1 MSNKNLSIIFTG
13 QGSQFPEMGVDLA
26 KKYSWVK
33 ERYQQS
39 SDILGYDVL
48 KKQEDPD
55 LLNLTEYSQPSIF
68 IYTSIIIDFVRDKIK
83 SSGSNITLAGHS
95 LGEYAA
101 LYFANS
107 LNFDEM
113 LKVVKFRGEAMSIVS
128 DPSKYIMYAIL
139 KKEDQPIDKSIFG
152 NGAYLANLNS
162 EKQIVICGLKNE
174 LENFKEKHALGKYI
188 PLNVSAPF
196 HSELMIESSNL
207 FESKIDDIVF
217 NNIEI
222 DVISNHMLINYK
234 NISKIE
240 YSNQLKSQI
249 HSPVMWSDTIQKI
262 ISMNVETFIE
272 IGPKKTLLNFIP
284 RNFTG
289 DKIAITNNDEVENYV
304 RK

>member
-1 MSNKNLSIIFTG
+1 MSNKNLSILFTG

-26 KKYSWVK
+26 SKYNWVK

-68 IYTSIIIDFVRDKIK
+68 IYTSILIDFVRDKIK

-107 LNFDEM
+107 LNFDDM

-128 DPSKYIMYAIL
+128 DPSKYMMYAIL
-139 KKEDQPIDKSIFG
+139 KKEDQIIDKSIFG
-152 NGAYLANLNS
+152 NGVYLANLNS

-207 FESKIDDIVF
+207 FESKIGDIVF
-217 NNIEI
+217 NDVEL

-240 YSNQLKSQI
+240 YSNQLKAQI

-284 RNFTG
+284 RNFAG
-289 DKIAITNNDEVENYV
+289 DKIAITNNEEVENYV
-304 RK
+304 

>member
-1 MSNKNLSIIFTG
+1 MSNKNLSILFTG

-26 KKYSWVK
+26 NKYSWVK

-48 KKQEDPD
+48 KKQEDRD

-68 IYTSIIIDFVRDKIK
+68 IYTSILIDFVRDKIK
-83 SSGSNITLAGHS
+83 FSGSNITLAGHS

-107 LNFDEM
+107 LNFDDM

-128 DPSKYIMYAIL
+128 DPSKYMMYAIL
-139 KKEDQPIDKSIFG
+139 KKEDQIIDKSIFG
-152 NGAYLANLNS
+152 NGVYLANLNS

-174 LENFKEKHALGKYI
+174 LENFKEKHTLGKYI

-207 FESKIDDIVF
+207 FESKIGDIVF
-217 NNIEI
+217 NDVKI

-234 NISKIE
+234 SISKTE
-240 YSNQLKSQI
+240 YSNQLKAQI
-249 HSPVMWSDTIQKI
+249 HSPVMWSDTIKKI
-262 ISMNVETFIE
+262 ISMNIENFIE

-284 RNFTG
+284 RSFFG
-289 DKIAITNNDEVENYV
+289 DKIAITNHEEVENYV
-304 RK
+304 

>member
-1 MSNKNLSIIFTG
+1 MSNKNLSILFTG

-26 KKYSWVK
+26 NKYSWVK

-68 IYTSIIIDFVRDKIK
+68 IYTSILIDFVRDKINT
-83 SSGSNITLAGHS
+83 SASNITLAGHS

-107 LNFDEM
+107 LNFEDM

-128 DPSKYIMYAIL
+128 DPAKYMMYAIL
-139 KKEDQPIDKSIFG
+139 KKEDRIIDKSIFG
-152 NGAYLANLNS
+152 NGVYLANLNS

-207 FESKIDDIVF
+207 FERKISDIVF
-217 NNIEI
+217 NDVKA

-234 NISKIE
+234 NISKTE
-240 YSNQLKSQI
+240 YSNQLKVQI

-262 ISMNVETFIE
+262 ISMNVDNFIE
-272 IGPKKTLLNFIP
+272 IGPKKILLNFIP
-284 RNFTG
+284 RNFAG
-289 DKIAITNNDEVENYV
+289 KKISITNNEEVENYV
-304 RK
+304 

>member
-1 MSNKNLSIIFTG
+1 MSNKNLSILFTG

-26 KKYSWVK
+26 NKYSWVK

-68 IYTSIIIDFVRDKIK
+68 IFTSILIDFVRDKIK

-107 LNFDEM
+107 LNFNDL

-128 DPSKYIMYAIL
+128 DPSKYMMYAIL
-139 KKEDQPIDKSIFG
+139 KKEDQIIDKSIFG
-152 NGAYLANLNS
+152 NGVYLANLNS

-207 FESKIDDIVF
+207 FESKISDILF
-217 NNIEI
+217 NDVKV

-234 NISKIE
+234 SISKTE
-240 YSNQLKSQI
+240 YSNQLKAQI

-262 ISMNVETFIE
+262 ILTNVENFIE

-284 RNFTG
+284 RNFAG
-289 DKIAITNNDEVENYV
+289 EKIAITNNEEVENYV
-304 RK
+304 

>member
-1 MSNKNLSIIFTG
+1 MSNKNLSILFTG
-13 QGSQFPEMGVDLA
+13 QGSQYPEMGVDLA
-26 KKYSWVK
+26 NKYSWVK

-48 KKQEDPD
+48 KKQEDLD
-55 LLNLTEYSQPSIF
+55 LLNLTEFSQPSIF
-68 IYTSIIIDFVRDKIK
+68 IYTSILIDFVRDKIK
-83 SSGSNITLAGHS
+83 SFGSNITLAGHS

-107 LNFDEM
+107 LNFDDM

-128 DPSKYIMYAIL
+128 DPSKYMMYAIL
-139 KKEDQPIDKSIFG
+139 KKEDQTIDKSIFG
-152 NGAYLANLNS
+152 NGVYLANLNS

-207 FESKIDDIVF
+207 FESKIGDIVF
-217 NNIEI
+217 NEVEI

-240 YSNQLKSQI
+240 YSNQLKAQI

-262 ISMNVETFIE
+262 ISTNVENFIE

-284 RNFTG
+284 RNSTG
-289 DKIAITNNDEVENYV
+289 EKIAITNNEEVENYV
-304 RK
+304 

>member
-1 MSNKNLSIIFTG
+1 MSNKNLSILFTG

-26 KKYSWVK
+26 NKYSWVK

-68 IYTSIIIDFVRDKIK
+68 IYTSLLIDFVRAKIK

-107 LNFDEM
+107 LNFEDM

-128 DPSKYIMYAIL
+128 DPSKYMMYAIL
-139 KKEDQPIDKSIFG
+139 KKEDQIIDKSIFG
-152 NGAYLANLNS
+152 NGVYLANLNS

-188 PLNVSAPF
+188 HLNVSAPF

-207 FESKIDDIVF
+207 FESKISDIVF
-217 NNIEI
+217 NDVKA

-234 NISKIE
+234 SISKTE
-240 YSNQLKSQI
+240 YSNQLKAQI

-284 RNFTG
+284 RNFAG
-289 DKIAITNNDEVENYV
+289 DKIAITNNEEVENYV
-304 RK
+304 

>member
-1 MSNKNLSIIFTG
+1 MSNKNLSILFTG

-26 KKYSWVK
+26 NKYSWVK

-68 IYTSIIIDFVRDKIK
+68 IYTSILIDFVKDKINT
-83 SSGSNITLAGHS
+83 SASNITLAGHS

-107 LNFDEM
+107 LNFEDM

-128 DPSKYIMYAIL
+128 DPAKYMMYAIL
-139 KKEDQPIDKSIFG
+139 KKEDQIIDKSIFG
-152 NGAYLANLNS
+152 NGVYLANLNS

-207 FESKIDDIVF
+207 FESKMGDIAF
-217 NNIEI
+217 NDVEL
-222 DVISNHMLINYK
+222 DVISNHMLTNYK

-240 YSNQLKSQI
+240 YSNQLKAQM

-284 RNFTG
+284 RNFSG
-289 DKIAITNNDEVENYV
+289 DKIAITNNEEVENYV
-304 RK
+304 

>member
-1 MSNKNLSIIFTG
+1 MSNKNLSILFTG
-13 QGSQFPEMGVDLA
+13 QGSQFPEMGFDLA
-26 KKYSWVK
+26 SKYNWVK

-68 IYTSIIIDFVRDKIK
+68 IYTSILIDFVRNKTK
-83 SSGSNITLAGHS
+83 SIGSNITLAGHS

-107 LNFDEM
+107 LNFHDM

-128 DPSKYIMYAIL
+128 DPSKYMMYAIL
-139 KKEDQPIDKSIFG
+139 KKEDQTIDKSIFG
-152 NGAYLANLNS
+152 NGVYLANINS

-174 LENFKEKHALGKYI
+174 LENFKEKHTLGKYI

-207 FESKIDDIVF
+207 FKSKISDILF
-217 NNIEI
+217 NDVEI
-222 DVISNHMLINYK
+222 DVISNHMLTNYR
-234 NISKIE
+234 NISKTE
-240 YSNQLKSQI
+240 YSNQLKAQI

-262 ISMNVETFIE
+262 ISSDVENFIE

-284 RNFTG
+284 RNFAG
-289 DKIAITNNDEVENYV
+289 EKIAITNNEEVENYV
-304 RK
+304 

>member
-1 MSNKNLSIIFTG
+1 MSNKNLSILFTG

-26 KKYSWVK
+26 NKYSWVK

-55 LLNLTEYSQPSIF
+55 LLNLTEFSQPSIF
-68 IYTSIIIDFVRDKIK
+68 IYTSILIDFVRDKIK
-83 SSGSNITLAGHS
+83 SSGSDITLAGHS

-107 LNFDEM
+107 LNFDDM

-128 DPSKYIMYAIL
+128 DPSKYMMYAIL
-139 KKEDQPIDKSIFG
+139 KKEDQTIDKSIFG
-152 NGAYLANLNS
+152 NGVYLANLNS

-174 LENFKEKHALGKYI
+174 LESFKEKHALGKYI

-196 HSELMIESSNL
+196 HSELMIDSSNL
-207 FESKIDDIVF
+207 FESKIGEIVF
-217 NNIEI
+217 NDVEL
-222 DVISNHMLINYK
+222 DVISNHMLINYN

-240 YSNQLKSQI
+240 YSNQLKAQI

-284 RNFTG
+284 RNFAG
-289 DKIAITNNDEVENYV
+289 DKIAITNNEEVKNYV
-304 RK
+304 

>member
-1 MSNKNLSIIFTG
+1 MSNKNLSILFTG

-26 KKYSWVK
+26 SKYNWVK

-68 IYTSIIIDFVRDKIK
+68 IYTSILIDFVRDKIK

-107 LNFDEM
+107 LNFNDL

-128 DPSKYIMYAIL
+128 DPSKYMMYAIL
-139 KKEDQPIDKSIFG
+139 KKEDQIIDKSIFG
-152 NGAYLANLNS
+152 NGVYLANLNS

-207 FESKIDDIVF
+207 FESKIGDIVF
-217 NNIEI
+217 NEVEI

-240 YSNQLKSQI
+240 YSNQLKAQI

-284 RNFTG
+284 RNFAG
-289 DKIAITNNDEVENYV
+289 DKIAITNNEEVKNYV
-304 RK
+304 

>member
-1 MSNKNLSIIFTG
+1 MSNKNLSILFTG

-26 KKYSWVK
+26 SKYSWVK

-68 IYTSIIIDFVRDKIK
+68 IYTSILVDFVRDKINA
-83 SSGSNITLAGHS
+83 SASNITLAGHS

-107 LNFDEM
+107 LNFDDM

-128 DPSKYIMYAIL
+128 DPAKYMMYAIL
-139 KKEDQPIDKSIFG
+139 KKENQIIDKSIFG
-152 NGAYLANLNS
+152 NGVYLANLNS

-174 LENFKEKHALGKYI
+174 LDNFKEKHALGKYI

-207 FESKIDDIVF
+207 FESKISDIVF
-217 NNIEI
+217 KDVEI

-234 NISKIE
+234 NISKTE
-240 YSNQLKSQI
+240 YSNQLKAQI

-262 ISMNVETFIE
+262 ISTNVENFIE

-284 RNFTG
+284 RNFAG
-289 DKIAITNNDEVENYV
+289 DKISITNNEEFENYV
-304 RK
+304 

>member
-1 MSNKNLSIIFTG
+1 MSNKNLSILFTG
-13 QGSQFPEMGVDLA
+13 QGSQFPEMGIDLA
-26 KKYSWVK
+26 SKYSWVK

-68 IYTSIIIDFVRDKIK
+68 IYTSILVDFVRDKINA
-83 SSGSNITLAGHS
+83 SASNITLAGHS

-107 LNFDEM
+107 LNFDDM

-128 DPSKYIMYAIL
+128 DPAKYMMYAIL
-139 KKEDQPIDKSIFG
+139 KKEDQIIDKSIFG
-152 NGAYLANLNS
+152 NGVYLANLNS

-174 LENFKEKHALGKYI
+174 LDNFKEKHALGKYI

-207 FESKIDDIVF
+207 FESKISDIVF
-217 NNIEI
+217 KDVEI

-234 NISKIE
+234 NISKTE
-240 YSNQLKSQI
+240 YSNQLKAQI

-262 ISMNVETFIE
+262 ISTNVENFIE

-284 RNFTG
+284 RNFAG
-289 DKIAITNNDEVENYV
+289 DKISITNNEEFENYV
-304 RK
+304 

>member
-1 MSNKNLSIIFTG
+1 MSNKNLSILFTG

-26 KKYSWVK
+26 NKYSWVK

-68 IYTSIIIDFVRDKIK
+68 IYTSILIDFVRDKIK
-83 SSGSNITLAGHS
+83 SSVSNITLAGHS

-107 LNFDEM
+107 LNFDDM

-128 DPSKYIMYAIL
+128 DPSKYMMYAIL
-139 KKEDQPIDKSIFG
+139 KKEDQIIDKSIFG
-152 NGAYLANLNS
+152 NGVYLANLNS
-162 EKQIVICGLKNE
+162 EKQIVICGLRNE

-207 FESKIDDIVF
+207 FESKISDILF
-217 NNIEI
+217 NDVEI
-222 DVISNHMLINYK
+222 NVISNHMLLNYK

-240 YSNQLKSQI
+240 YSNQLKAQI

-262 ISMNVETFIE
+262 ISTNVDNFIE

-284 RNFTG
+284 RNFAG
-289 DKIAITNNDEVENYV
+289 DKIAITNYEEVENYV
-304 RK
+304 

>member
-1 MSNKNLSIIFTG
+1 MSNKNLSILFTG

-26 KKYSWVK
+26 NKYSWVK

-55 LLNLTEYSQPSIF
+55 LLNLTEFSQPSIF
-68 IYTSIIIDFVRDKIK
+68 IYTSILIDFVRDKIK
-83 SSGSNITLAGHS
+83 SFGSNITLAGHS

-107 LNFDEM
+107 LNFDDM

-128 DPSKYIMYAIL
+128 DPSKYMMYAIL
-139 KKEDQPIDKSIFG
+139 KKEDQIIDKSIFG
-152 NGAYLANLNS
+152 NGVYLANLNS

-174 LENFKEKHALGKYI
+174 LEIFKEKHTLGKYI

-207 FESKIDDIVF
+207 FESKIGDIVF
-217 NNIEI
+217 NDVKI

-234 NISKIE
+234 SISKTE
-240 YSNQLKSQI
+240 YSNQLKAQI

-262 ISMNVETFIE
+262 ISTNVENFIE

-284 RNFTG
+284 RNFAG
-289 DKIAITNNDEVENYV
+289 EKIAITNNEEVENYV
-304 RK
+304 

>member
-1 MSNKNLSIIFTG
+1 MSNKNLSILFTG
-13 QGSQFPEMGVDLA
+13 QGSQFPEMGIDLA
-26 KKYSWVK
+26 SKYSWVK

-68 IYTSIIIDFVRDKIK
+68 IYTSILVDFVRDKINA
-83 SSGSNITLAGHS
+83 SASNITLAGHS

-107 LNFDEM
+107 LNFDDM

-128 DPSKYIMYAIL
+128 DPAKYMMYAIL
-139 KKEDQPIDKSIFG
+139 KKENQIIDKSIFG
-152 NGAYLANLNS
+152 NGVYLANLNS

-174 LENFKEKHALGKYI
+174 LDNFKEKHALGKYI

-207 FESKIDDIVF
+207 FESKISDIVF
-217 NNIEI
+217 KDVEI

-234 NISKIE
+234 NISKTE
-240 YSNQLKSQI
+240 YSNQLKAQI

-262 ISMNVETFIE
+262 ISTNVENFIE

-284 RNFTG
+284 RNFAG
-289 DKIAITNNDEVENYV
+289 DKISITNNEEFENYV
-304 RK
+304 

>member
-1 MSNKNLSIIFTG
+1 MSNKNLSILFTG

-26 KKYSWVK
+26 RKFSWVK

-39 SDILGYDVL
+39 SDILGYDVF
-48 KKQEDPD
+48 KKQENPD
-55 LLNLTEYSQPSIF
+55 MLNLTEYSQPAIF
-68 IYTSIIIDFVRDKIK
+68 IYTSILIDFVRDKIK
-83 SSGSNITLAGHS
+83 TLGSNITLAGHS

-107 LNFDEM
+107 LAFEDM

-128 DPSKYIMYAIL
+128 DPSKYMMYAIL
-139 KKEDQPIDKSIFG
+139 KKEDQNIDKSIFG
-152 NGAYLANLNS
+152 NGVYLANLNS

-196 HSELMIESSNL
+196 HSELMIESSIL
-207 FESKIDDIVF
+207 FNNKISDIVF
-217 NNIEI
+217 NNVET

-234 NISKIE
+234 NISKTE
-240 YSNQLKSQI
+240 YSNQLKVQI

-262 ISMNVETFIE
+262 ISMNVENFIE

-284 RNFTG
+284 RNFAG
-289 DKIAITNNDEVENYV
+289 DKIAITNNEEVENYV
-304 RK
+304 